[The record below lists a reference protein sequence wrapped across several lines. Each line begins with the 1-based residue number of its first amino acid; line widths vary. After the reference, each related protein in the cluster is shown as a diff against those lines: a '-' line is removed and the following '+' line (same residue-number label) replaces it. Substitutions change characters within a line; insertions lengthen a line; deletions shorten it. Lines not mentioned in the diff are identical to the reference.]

1 MKNIRGALFV
11 LSLSII
17 LLFNSTTIAQAK
29 AAAAEAASQA
39 ATAAKAAAVEA
50 AAEVAK
56 EVAQEVAKEVAQEVA
71 QSVTKDLDQEIAELK
86 AEVDATWNEYVDLQ
100 KAGKYGEA
108 AQKRSEYL
116 DKIYLRFNVIK
127 SI

>member
-1 MKNIRGALFV
+1 MAAVQHRGRQAE
-11 LSLSII
+11 
-17 LLFNSTTIAQAK
+17 AQA
-29 AAAAEAASQA
+29 E
-39 ATAAKAAAVEA
+39 V
-50 AAEVAK
+50 AEVAK

-116 DKIYLRFNVIK
+116 DKSHEVFTKEQENK
-127 SI
+127 